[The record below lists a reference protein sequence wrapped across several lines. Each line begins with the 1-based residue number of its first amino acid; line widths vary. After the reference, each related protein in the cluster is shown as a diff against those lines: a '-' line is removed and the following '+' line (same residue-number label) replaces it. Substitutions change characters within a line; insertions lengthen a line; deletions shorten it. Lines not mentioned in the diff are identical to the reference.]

1 MTDEVIDE
9 LRADW
14 RRQEIQLDDFR
25 RRLSRSR
32 VRTTWVI
39 AFELAMA
46 LIGVLAGLWYAVL
59 AWQRRD
65 LLFGL
70 SALTM
75 LVVSPPFAVEVHRL
89 RRRSLVWADRTPEGT
104 LRYALARIR
113 LASRI
118 LRLQSW
124 GGVVLLLFVGVV
136 WAAAWMGWISRTYP
150 LGILTTVWVSAAAFT
165 LLWSRWRLRQG
176 DHEHETCE
184 RLLSSFAKA
193 EEDGSAA
200 SET

>member
-25 RRLSRSR
+25 RRLNRSR
-32 VRTTWVI
+32 LRTTWVI
-39 AFELAMA
+39 AFELAMD

-59 AWQRRD
+59 AWQFRD

-70 SALTM
+70 SALTL
-75 LVVSPPFAVEVHRL
+75 LVIFPPFAIELYRL
-89 RRRSLVWADRTPEGT
+89 RRRSLLWVDRTPEGT
-104 LRYALARIR
+104 LRYALARIG
-113 LASRI
+113 LARRI

-124 GGVVLLLFVGVV
+124 SAGALLLFVGVV
-136 WAAAWMGWISRTYP
+136 WAAAWMGWISRRYP
-150 LGILTTVWVSAAAFT
+150 LRILLTVWISAAAFT